1 MNAALSGHD
10 LAPGAEPEAERELAP
25 GTAAPAGRRTRLRD
39 YQAQL
44 LARMQAAQNGAPDAG
59 HQLGVMIGAERYL
72 LELTEAGEIVPLAP
86 LAGVPLTQPW
96 YLGLANVRGSL
107 LGVIDLARYFDEH
120 SGAAGPEARLVSL
133 APRLG
138 FNCALLVTRVYG
150 LRRAA
155 AMTPDAH
162 HPATRMRDLDGNA
175 WTPLSLAALVREER
189 FLHVALDPIK

>member
-1 MNAALSGHD
+1 MNDAVDGSV
-10 LAPGAEPEAERELAP
+10 LAPQ
-25 GTAAPAGRRTRLRD
+25 AARRTRLRD

-44 LARMQAAQNGAPDAG
+44 LARMQAAQSGAFDAQ
-59 HQLGVMIGAERYL
+59 HQLGVAIGAERYL
-72 LELTEAGEIVPLAP
+72 LELTEAGEIVTPPP

-107 LGVIDLARYFDEH
+107 LGVIDLARYFSADADA
-120 SGAAGPEARLVSL
+120 GAAGPDARLVSL

-150 LRRAA
+150 LRRAS
-155 AMTPDAH
+155 AMQDEGARLRDAE
-162 HPATRMRDLDGNA
+162 GQA

-189 FLHVALDPIK
+189 FLHVALQPRQ

>member
-1 MNAALSGHD
+1 MNALVDSSA
-10 LAPGAEPEAERELAP
+10 LAPQ
-25 GTAAPAGRRTRLRD
+25 TNRRTRLRD

-44 LARMQAAQNGAPDAG
+44 LERMQAAQSGAAEAH
-59 HQLGVMIGAERYL
+59 HQLGVAIGAQRYL
-72 LELTEAGEIVPLAP
+72 LELTEAGEIVTPAQ

-107 LGVIDLARYFDEH
+107 LGVIDLARYLDGDA
-120 SGAAGPEARLVSL
+120 SAAGPDARLVSL

-150 LRRAA
+150 LRRAG
-155 AMTPDAH
+155 AMRQDGASL
-162 HPATRMRDLDGNA
+162 LDGEGQA

-189 FLHVALDPIK
+189 FLHVALESL

>member
-1 MNAALSGHD
+1 MNAGVNGSA
-10 LAPGAEPEAERELAP
+10 LAP
-25 GTAAPAGRRTRLRD
+25 AAARRTRLRD

-44 LARMQAAQNGAPDAG
+44 LARMQAAQSGAAEAQ
-59 HQLGVMIGAERYL
+59 HQQGVDIGGARYL
-72 LELTEAGEIVPLAP
+72 LELTEAGEIVAPPP

-107 LGVIDLARYFDEH
+107 LGVIDLARYLDPK
-120 SGAAGPEARLVSL
+120 AAASGPEARLVSL

-150 LRRAA
+150 LRRRS
-155 AMTPDAH
+155 AMQAEGAVLRDA
-162 HPATRMRDLDGNA
+162 DGHA

-189 FLHVALDPIK
+189 FLHVALQPRQ